1 MSIALLKSKIT
12 KGPDRMVG
20 TLGPLLSSML
30 LSG

>member
-1 MSIALLKSKIT
+1 MNIALLKSKIT
-12 KGPDRMVG
+12 KGPDHPVG

>member
-1 MSIALLKSKIT
+1 MNIALLKSKIT

-20 TLGPLLSSML
+20 TLCDLLSSML